1 MGHERIGF
9 LPKRQSWNNIVSQLS
24 QFNNNQELVSKI
36 AFNTLENIRERYLK
50 MPYDESINKAI
61 QFLSVLS
68 LSARKNN
75 QLDFLANN
83 GIAIN
88 NLSLFT
94 LARSAKEY
102 IQTKQGSLEINKI
115 TCDSILESI
124 ARYEHDH
131 KINQQNLFDNK
142 LDNVWMKV
150 GSGSAFCELVR
161 SFFASFTDRYLR
173 YFIER
178 EAAHNINSIE
188 KQEFFN
194 KELSDQISKHSY
206 EISKIMQSFAAG
218 WFNKYSQDGI
228 PNNNEI
234 KGFLKLSFEK
244 LREEFRR
251 EAETNE

>member
-9 LPKRQSWNNIVSQLS
+9 LPKSQSWKRIIDQLA
-24 QFNNNQELVSKI
+24 QFNNSPDVVSQI
-36 AFNTLENIRERYLK
+36 ANGTLENIRQKYTA
-50 MPYDESINKAI
+50 MPYDESVNKAL
-61 QFLSVLS
+61 QFLSILA

-75 QLDFLANN
+75 QLTFLANN
-83 GIAIN
+83 GITIT

-102 IQTKQGSLEINKI
+102 IQTNQGSLEINKI

-124 ARYEHDH
+124 AKYEHNY
-131 KINQQNLFDNK
+131 KMQQENLFNDEPDNIWTK
-142 LDNVWMKV
+142 I
-150 GSGSAFCELVR
+150 GSGSAFCELAR

-206 EISKIMQSFAAG
+206 ETSKIMQSFAAG
-218 WFNKYSQDGI
+218 WFNKYSLDGI
-228 PNNNEI
+228 PSNDEI
-234 KGFLKLSFEK
+234 KGFLKNSFEK
-244 LREEFRR
+244 MREEFRR
-251 EAETNE
+251 EAENNE